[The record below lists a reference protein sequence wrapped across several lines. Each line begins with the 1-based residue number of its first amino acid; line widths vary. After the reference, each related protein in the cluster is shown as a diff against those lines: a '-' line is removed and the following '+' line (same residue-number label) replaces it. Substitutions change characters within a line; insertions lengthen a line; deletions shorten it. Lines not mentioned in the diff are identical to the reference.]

1 MLLTRIVY
9 ATVTGRIDCDEN
21 PDHEYC
27 KGDKGKNGVPFCD
40 LDYQELGFT
49 VCRDRDVNPDV
60 DCDVK
65 SDDSLCNS
73 ERGRDGLIFCD
84 LLYQKTGSKDSSCS
98 DRNDNPQE
106 YYAKYGESDKDF
118 CEIMEC

>member
-65 SDDSLCNS
+65 SDDLDCIKHNKCSSKSN
-73 ERGRDGLIFCD
+73 IFHG
-84 LLYQKTGSKDSSCS
+84 KSCW
-98 DRNDNPQE
+98 
-106 YYAKYGESDKDF
+106 
-118 CEIMEC
+118 I